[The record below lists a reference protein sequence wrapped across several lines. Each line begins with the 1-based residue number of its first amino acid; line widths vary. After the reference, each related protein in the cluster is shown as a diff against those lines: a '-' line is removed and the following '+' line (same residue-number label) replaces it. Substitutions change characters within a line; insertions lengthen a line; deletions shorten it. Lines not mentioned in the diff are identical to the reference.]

1 MTEQRLTAT
10 QYLDHPDY
18 GPVSRSLRFSL
29 DLNEKQKPPQGKA
42 IQAALISKGNLEDT
56 LCEGEYEELVKI
68 LALEYPLSF
77 KVWLDRVI
85 HSLNRLLSINKILAD
100 ENEFP
105 EALEPYF
112 KSRLKEKKLDIS
124 FVWIPNP

>member
-10 QYLDHPDY
+10 QYLNHPDY

-29 DLNEKQKPPQGKA
+29 DLNEKKTPPQGKA
-42 IQAALISKGNLEDT
+42 IQAALISKGNLTDT
-56 LCEGEYEELVKI
+56 LLEGEYTSLVEI
-68 LALEYPLSF
+68 LSSDYPLSF
-77 KVWLDRVI
+77 AAWLDGVI
-85 HSLNRLLSINKILAD
+85 DSLNHLLSNNKNIKD

-105 EALEPYF
+105 EALMPHFE
-112 KSRLKEKKLDIS
+112 SRLKGKKVDIS